1 MLIVILAF
9 LFVGLV
15 GRAFGALGFGSFEV
29 AALLV
34 ATLVGSTVNIPL
46 WKIRSLKPQTQF
58 GDVSVF
64 GVTFR
69 IPQVGYGVATT
80 QLAIN
85 LGGAVIPVLVAF
97 YLLWRMPSTIVVA
110 IIGIALVSIVTHQV
124 ARPVQGVG
132 IVTPAFLAPVAAAF
146 YAILVPSAQ
155 PFIVAYTS
163 GVLGALIGADILNL
177 GRIADLGAPVASIG
191 GAGTFDGVFLSGI
204 LAVLLASF

>member
-1 MLIVILAF
+1 MILILAF

-15 GRAFGALGFGSFEV
+15 GKAFGVLGFSAFEV

-34 ATLVGSTVNIPL
+34 ATLVGSTINIPL
-46 WKIRSLKPQTQF
+46 MKLHSLKPQTQY

-64 GVTFR
+64 GITFR

-85 LGGAVIPVLVAF
+85 LGGAVIPTAVAL
-97 YLLWRMPSTIVVA
+97 YLLWRTPSTIAVA
-110 IIGIALVSIVTHQV
+110 IIGVALVSIVTHLV
-124 ARPVQGVG
+124 ARPVPGVG
-132 IVTPAFLAPVAAAF
+132 IVTPAFLAPVSAAF
-146 YAILVPSAQ
+146 YAILVPSSQ

-163 GVLGALIGADILNL
+163 GVLGALIGADISNL
-177 GRIADLGAPVASIG
+177 GKITTLGAPVASIG